1 MGCCRDTVPIGSLCG
16 AILQCVGVAMFC
28 SSAILGFNEA
38 LTLFDDET
46 LAKTNLDDI
55 LNKVEIGVYC
65 WTAFMMVCAIV
76 SLFNAFMVTAQT
88 SSRNYEEGKIC
99 CSSPACVGLSVFF
112 NAVILIIWIGIM
124 ILSTAPVTFS
134 LIISAHPNIS
144 TETTT
149 VDFSY
154 YGFHEVS
161 IVEVD
166 DLEGISGQMIL
177 LFSLTLGGAVL
188 VTLGTVET
196 LACMTSN
203 WVHRTVGD
211 KWQKYANK
219 RKQEERELNEMTSY
233 KSSERLAQSLYY

>member
-38 LTLFDDET
+38 LTLFDND
-46 LAKTNLDDI
+46 LDAKSDLDNI
-55 LNKVEIGVYC
+55 LSSVEIGVYC

-112 NAVILIIWIGIM
+112 NVVILIIWIGIM

-134 LIISAHPNIS
+134 LIISAYPNI
-144 TETTT
+144 TGTTT
-149 VDFSY
+149 VDFRY
-154 YGFHEVS
+154 YGFDNT
-161 IVEVD
+161 VEVE

-177 LFSLTLGGAVL
+177 LFSLTLGGASL

-219 RKQEERELNEMTSY
+219 RKQEERELHEMTSY